1 MRDVMRKSWW
11 LVAAVLVIGVA
22 FGWAQD
28 DEDEGPLSNLSF
40 VVVKDYNG
48 KPVRNAAVV
57 LHPVKKNGDQTKGG
71 MELKT
76 DDDGR
81 THIDGIPYG
90 PLRIQVLV
98 PGFQTFGQDYKV
110 DRPDLEITVRLK
122 KPKGQ
127 YSVYG
132 NSGDQSKTSPNTPPS
147 NPNGPPNQ

>member
-1 MRDVMRKSWW
+1 MDGMRDAMRKSWW
-11 LVAAVLVIGVA
+11 VVTFAVLLIAVGL
-22 FGWAQD
+22 GWAQD

-40 VVVKDYNG
+40 VVLKDYNG

-98 PGFQTFGQDYKV
+98 PGFQTFGEDYKI
-110 DRPDLEITVRLK
+110 DKPELEITVRLK

-127 YSVYG
+127 YSTYG
-132 NSGDQSKTSPNTPPS
+132 NSGDQSKGNAPNS
-147 NPNGPPNQ
+147 NDQKPQ